1 MPNFAQITLIG
12 HLTKDAETA
21 FTGQGTAITRFD
33 LAVNTGFGNNKQV
46 TFYRCAF
53 FGERGQKVAQYLT
66 KGKPVLVTGEP
77 SLRKTTRDDGRAFT
91 DLTVNVRELTLL
103 GGNQAQSPQ
112 GQSSDNGPDDDQV
125 PF

>member
-1 MPNFAQITLIG
+1 MPNFAQINIAG

-33 LAVNTGFGNNKQV
+33 IAVNTGWGNNKTV

-77 SLRKTTRDDGRAFT
+77 SLRKTTRDDGRSFT
-91 DLTVNVRELTLL
+91 DLNVNVQNVVLL
-103 GGNQAQSPQ
+103 GSNNNNGTPTRDDLAET
-112 GQSSDNGPDDDQV
+112 GQDV
-125 PF
+125 IPF